1 MIDENYVLGFKA
13 GLHHKDMTM
22 VLQAAGARGIALPGT
37 AINAQWLSALVG
49 QGDSGLDSSA
59 LYKVVKKLNVSA

>member
-1 MIDENYVLGFKA
+1 MIDENYVPGFKA

-49 QGDSGLDSSA
+49 QGDSGLDA
-59 LYKVVKKLNVSA
+59 D